1 MLVIAESEAR
11 EKILAQVGRVPSR
24 SVPLRDALNCFAAK
38 DDLARIPLPGFDNSA
53 MDGYAVVA
61 KSCGP
66 GKRLRVIGEQPAGV
80 DRQLRVSAGEAARI
94 FTGAPIPAGADAIV
108 MQEDVKREGEE
119 VTINEDVDPGA
130 YIRRRGCDLS
140 EGQRIVAAGER
151 IRSVTVGL
159 LASQGFADVEVGGEV
174 RAAIV
179 STGDELVTPGASLQ
193 PGQIYDSNSALVTA
207 LVQRSGAVL
216 KSGEHCSDDPASLRE
231 AVARA
236 ARNHVVIISG
246 GVSVGEHDFVQSV
259 LRDLG
264 SKIDIWRVAIK
275 PGKPFLFGRLGAA
288 LVFGLPGNPVSAF
301 VTFARFVRPALL
313 KMMGASDAGLD
324 LRKVPAKLMV
334 DLRNDGDR
342 VHYVRG
348 KFEKGEFSPV
358 GRQESHALFGLS
370 QSNALLALPIGAQFE
385 KESVVDVE
393 IWD

>member
-1 MLVIAESEAR
+1 
-11 EKILAQVGRVPSR
+11 
-24 SVPLRDALNCFAAK
+24 
-38 DDLARIPLPGFDNSA
+38 

-66 GKRLRVIGEQPAGV
+66 GKRLCVIGEQPAGV
-80 DRQLRVSAGEAARI
+80 DRLLRLSAGEAVRI

-108 MQEDVKREGEE
+108 MQEDVKRDGDEI
-119 VTINEDVDPGA
+119 TINGDVDHGA

-140 EGQRIVAAGER
+140 EGQRIVTLGER

-174 RAAIV
+174 GAAIV
-179 STGDELVTPGASLQ
+179 STGDELARPGESLQ

-216 KSGEHCSDDPASLRE
+216 KSVEHCPDDPKSLRE
-231 AVARA
+231 AVARTA
-236 ARNHVVIISG
+236 QNHVVIISG
-246 GVSVGEHDFVQSV
+246 GVSVGEHDFVQAV

-264 SKIDIWRVAIK
+264 AKIDIWRVAIK
-275 PGKPFLFGRLGAA
+275 PGKPFLFGRLGTA

-301 VTFARFVRPALL
+301 VTFQRLVRPSLL
-313 KMMGASDAGLD
+313 KMMGASDASLD
-324 LRKVPAKLMV
+324 LQKISAKLIV
-334 DLRNDGDR
+334 DLHNDGDR

-358 GRQESHALFGLS
+358 GRQESHAIFGLS
-370 QSNALLALPIGAQFE
+370 QSNAMLPVPVGTEF
-385 KESVVDVE
+385 KKNSLVDVE
-393 IWD
+393 VWD